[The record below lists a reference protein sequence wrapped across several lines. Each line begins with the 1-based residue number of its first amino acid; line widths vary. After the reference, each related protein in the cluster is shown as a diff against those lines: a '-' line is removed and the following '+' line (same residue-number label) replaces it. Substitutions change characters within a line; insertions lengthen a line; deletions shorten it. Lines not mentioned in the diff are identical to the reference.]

1 MQVIVLRTQRVYPYP
16 EEKEQNADRVYT
28 PLLFEKRKERRS
40 CVHSFIVDLLTHKL
54 QKATAPH
61 QNTAS

>member
-28 PLLFEKRKERRS
+28 PLL
-40 CVHSFIVDLLTHKL
+40 LTY
-54 QKATAPH
+54 
-61 QNTAS
+61 